1 MVSQLSEK
9 NKFQNSIELIQRNT
23 QNLNEYVT
31 QLLDFQKA
39 DRGMLKLSVKK
50 VDLKKI
56 IHRTVAEFEPLL
68 IEKSIDIS
76 LSVPKVYL
84 WFDETKV
91 SRIFYNLISNAIK
104 YSEDGGQI
112 EIKVLVNNENVQI
125 DFIDNGIG
133 IPEDEHKL
141 LFSRFTRG
149 TNINNK
155 GISGSGIGLMISKK
169 N

>member
-1 MVSQLSEK
+1 
-9 NKFQNSIELIQRNT
+9 
-23 QNLNEYVT
+23 
-31 QLLDFQKA
+31 
-39 DRGMLKLSVKK
+39 MLKLSVKK

-91 SRIFYNLISNAIK
+91 SRIFYNLLSNAIK

-112 EIKVLVNNENVQI
+112 EIKV
-125 DFIDNGIG
+125 
-133 IPEDEHKL
+133 
-141 LFSRFTRG
+141 
-149 TNINNK
+149 
-155 GISGSGIGLMISKK
+155 
-169 N
+169 